1 MLSSQVSLTQILILI
16 NSVSKISFTFFVNK
30 KYLPGYFKLTYCAES
45 EVLKVNIQKLKY
57 LPDVVTNQG
66 VVVK

>member
-16 NSVSKISFTFFVNK
+16 NSVFKILFTSLLNK
-30 KYLPGYFKLTYCAES
+30 NYLSAYFKLTYCAES